1 VAILNRLVDERFW
14 THRQRSTSVAG
25 IATGVTALC
34 LFYYRFIHDHVF
46 SWDLL
51 TVGLL
56 FVIVKIGLMTYYS
69 LTD

>member
-1 VAILNRLVDERFW
+1 MTILNRLVDERFW

-25 IATGVTALC
+25 IVTGVSALC
-34 LFYYRFIHDHVF
+34 LFYYRFLHDHVF

-51 TVGLL
+51 AIGLL
-56 FVIVKIGLMTYYS
+56 FVIVKMGLMTYYS

>member
-25 IATGVTALC
+25 IITAVTAIC
-34 LFYYRFIHDHVF
+34 LFYYRFLHDHVF

-51 TVGLL
+51 AIGLL
-56 FVIVKIGLMTYYS
+56 FVVVKIGLLTYYT

>member
-1 VAILNRLVDERFW
+1 MAILNRLVDERFW

-25 IATGVTALC
+25 IITAVTAIC
-34 LFYYRFIHDHVF
+34 LFYYRFLHDHVF

-51 TVGLL
+51 AIGLL
-56 FVIVKIGLMTYYS
+56 FVVVKIGLLTYYT

>member
-14 THRQRSTSVAG
+14 SHRQRSTSVAG
-25 IATGVTALC
+25 IVSGVASIC
-34 LFYYRFIHDHVF
+34 LFYYRFVHDHVF

-51 TVGLL
+51 AIGVL
-56 FVIVKIGLMTYYS
+56 FVAVKMGFMAYYA